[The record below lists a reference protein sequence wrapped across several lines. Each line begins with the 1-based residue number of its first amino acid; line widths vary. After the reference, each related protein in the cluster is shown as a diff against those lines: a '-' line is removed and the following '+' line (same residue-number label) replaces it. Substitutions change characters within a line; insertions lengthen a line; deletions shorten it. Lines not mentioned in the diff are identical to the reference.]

1 MRYEIIK
8 KRNYLVDI
16 FKFIAATMV
25 VGIHCAPLNSYNQF
39 LNNVIFQGGISNR
52 STILFYDFIL
62 FLIFENEIGSRKRK
76 ESIDS
81 LYKKDGTTIFVLV
94 YCISPTNY
102 KNKI

>member
-39 LNNVIFQGGISNR
+39 LNNVIFQGVSRIAVPFFFMIS
-52 STILFYDFIL
+52 SFFLFSKMKL
-62 FLIFENEIGSRKRK
+62 EVGK